1 MTHKRLSE
9 QTKQSKSGLPMTN
22 SSNSLINNTA
32 SNKPIKKC
40 WKINEIF
47 LVALDPSIVQKLGI
61 NENDTFL
68 EQEQF
73 EDGILM
79 KIRRFHT

>member
-1 MTHKRLSE
+1 MRL
-9 QTKQSKSGLPMTN
+9 
-22 SSNSLINNTA
+22 
-32 SNKPIKKC
+32 KKC
-40 WKINEIF
+40 WKINGIF

-68 EQEQF
+68 EQEQV

>member
-1 MTHKRLSE
+1 
-9 QTKQSKSGLPMTN
+9 MTN

>member
-1 MTHKRLSE
+1 
-9 QTKQSKSGLPMTN
+9 LPIHN

-32 SNKPIKKC
+32 STKPLKKC